1 MKWCNFLIL
10 LSYIYVFY
18 FPKKRFIPS
27 HNASKRLK
35 INGFECE
42 YLGLSSLH
50 TLHLM
55 GCGRG
60 CQAWMVW
67 RLWKSKCSHLKCLE
81 ISHKMALCER
91 VNSFSRKKIT
101 YIEKGCEGL
110 VRLFSRSFFARISSG
125 EVYNQSLPVGVTS
138 PGLVFTTRGLGK
150 NSPGLVKSNPGLVDA
165 TRRLVGGSFWWYGL
179 CCFVSQL
186 SGPGSEG
193 LAIVS

>member
-1 MKWCNFLIL
+1 MFT
-10 LSYIYVFY
+10 
-18 FPKKRFIPS
+18 P
-27 HNASKRLK
+27 
-35 INGFECE
+35 
-42 YLGLSSLH
+42 
-50 TLHLM
+50 
-55 GCGRG
+55 
-60 CQAWMVW
+60 
-67 RLWKSKCSHLKCLE
+67 KCLE

-165 TRRLVGGSFWWYGL
+165 TRRLVGGSFW
-179 CCFVSQL
+179 
-186 SGPGSEG
+186 
-193 LAIVS
+193 

>member
-18 FPKKRFIPS
+18 FPKKRFILS

-42 YLGLSSLH
+42 YLGLSILH

-67 RLWKSKCSHLKCLE
+67 RLGNPKCSHLKCLE

-125 EVYNQSLPVGVTS
+125 EVYNQSLPVG
-138 PGLVFTTRGLGK
+138 L
-150 NSPGLVKSNPGLVDA
+150 NKS
-165 TRRLVGGSFWWYGL
+165 RSIFY
-179 CCFVSQL
+179 S
-186 SGPGSEG
+186 SG
-193 LAIVS
+193 IRKK